1 MTTMNWM
8 VVVILIVPMN
18 SGALTRW
25 YGGVLYNLKL
35 KVVKFFIKSGQVS
48 NLYILPHFLNNL
60 AMMRVTSDGE
70 S

>member
-18 SGALTRW
+18 SGALTR

>member
-18 SGALTRW
+18 SGALTR

-35 KVVKFFIKSGQVS
+35 KVVKFFIIYIKSG
-48 NLYILPHFLNNL
+48 LIYIPIFYINNL
-60 AMMRVTSDGE
+60 
-70 S
+70 

>member
-35 KVVKFFIKSGQVS
+35 KVVKFFIIYIKSG
-48 NLYILPHFLNNL
+48 LIYIPIFYINNL
-60 AMMRVTSDGE
+60 
-70 S
+70 